1 MTPST
6 YSNLD
11 TYCLFNQLKNYNGS
25 NTFHNVLS
33 PICIKIMFFCHISW
47 NIFAYTF
54 NFTWKILWNI
64 YIEFMNVLYLN
75 SMYLWIYG
83 GNTFLKVLSSISI
96 KIYIFLLYL
105 LEFFSKDFKITWK
118 IVWNMDMKFMKVYH
132 LLLGVTTLSQQLLM
146 IDILDLQSIHV
157 HDTK

>member
-1 MTPST
+1 
-6 YSNLD
+6 
-11 TYCLFNQLKNYNGS
+11 
-25 NTFHNVLS
+25 
-33 PICIKIMFFCHISW
+33 
-47 NIFAYTF
+47 
-54 NFTWKILWNI
+54 
-64 YIEFMNVLYLN
+64 MNVLYLN